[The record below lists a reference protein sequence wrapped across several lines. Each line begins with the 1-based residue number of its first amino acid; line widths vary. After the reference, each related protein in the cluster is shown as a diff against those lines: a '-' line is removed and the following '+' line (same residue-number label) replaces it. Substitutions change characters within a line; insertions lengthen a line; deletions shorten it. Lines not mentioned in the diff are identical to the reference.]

1 MKKTQFK
8 MLAMAEQKG
17 QLVTLQALVFGFY
30 FEMETGEGSK
40 AREEKAAESSKAV
53 LGEAINWGQDSAIWV
68 LQPIVT

>member
-1 MKKTQFK
+1 

-30 FEMETGEGSK
+30 FEMETGEGNK
-40 AREEKAAESSKAV
+40 AREEKVAESSKAV
-53 LGEAINWGQDSAIWV
+53 LREAINWGQEGAIWV